1 MWPILGI
8 THCKYGFFPLSSFLM
23 VLITEFSDH
32 FANLITSFSFVKVW
46 IAALGLCAK
55 VIASVPR
62 CNTVSLIRR
71 RLSTMKFRFIKCCDH
86 NKHSLEAI
94 PESEGV
100 FFFSRHQYWPKYREI
115 SVIIFNGGYYNVGS
129 QRNGNES
136 FSNPNTQ

>member
-1 MWPILGI
+1 MKIVKFKLIPHSRRQYKLFLWPILGI

-32 FANLITSFSFVKVW
+32 FANLITSFSFVKVR

-100 FFFSRHQYWPKYREI
+100 FFFQGTSIDRNIGKY
-115 SVIIFNGGYYNVGS
+115 
-129 QRNGNES
+129 
-136 FSNPNTQ
+136 P